1 MRKNL
6 ILSVI
11 TVSVMLF
18 FTIGAFA
25 GATPT
30 PNPDNFITYK
40 SPQGLF
46 EVKVLKSIPL
56 LREHKD
62 GVVYGSPDQEII
74 IAAGVRLFSE
84 KDDVK
89 VDLPY
94 IEEQLKDV
102 IKDIVG
108 KGGKVLEGPK
118 KYKKGILL
126 LGETLNPPFPP
137 KEEPK
142 EGAEKPKY
150 YFSIYVTTKNEK
162 SLAIIVY
169 LPKTKYKELKNDI
182 EFMIDNL
189 K

>member
-11 TVSVMLF
+11 TVSMVLF
-18 FTIGAFA
+18 FAIGAFA
-25 GATPT
+25 GETPT

-46 EVKVLKSIPL
+46 EVKILKGMSLI
-56 LREHKD
+56 REHKD
-62 GVVYGSPDQEII
+62 GVVYGSQDQQMIV
-74 IAAGVRLFSE
+74 AAGVRLFNE
-84 KDDVK
+84 ADDVK

-94 IEEQLKDV
+94 IEKQLKDV
-102 IKDIVG
+102 IQNIIG

-126 LGETLNPPFPP
+126 LVETIDPPFPP

-142 EGAEKPKY
+142 EGAVKPKY
-150 YFSIYVTTKNEK
+150 YVNIYATTKNEK
-162 SLAIIVY
+162 SLAIITY
-169 LPKTKYKELKNDI
+169 LPEAKYKALKNDI

>member
-11 TVSVMLF
+11 TVLILLS
-18 FTIGAFA
+18 FTVGVFA
-25 GATPT
+25 GETPT
-30 PNPDNFITYK
+30 PNPNNFIAYK

-46 EVKVLKSIPL
+46 EVKILKGMSL
-56 LREHKD
+56 MREHKD
-62 GVVYGSPDQEII
+62 GVVYGSQDQQMIV
-74 IAAGVRLFSE
+74 AAGVRLFSE

-94 IEEQLKDV
+94 IEKQLKDV
-102 IKDIVG
+102 IKDITG

-126 LGETLNPPFPP
+126 LVETMDPPFPP

-142 EGAEKPKY
+142 EGEAKPKY
-150 YFSIYVTTKNEK
+150 YVNIYATTKNEK

-169 LPKTKYKELKNDI
+169 LPEAKYEALKNDI